1 MKKSYKQKKML
12 PLLLFF
18 LISTPAFFAGCN
30 DSDSSSGSKTDDQT
44 TAKAKYVF
52 LFIGDGM
59 AEVQVNAAE
68 VYKASVEAQADPNYI
83 NSPRTLEMSKL
94 PATGYATTYD
104 AGSFITDSASAGT
117 ALACGHKTLNGVI
130 GMDVT
135 KTKTYKTIAEAAKE
149 KGMKVGIVSSVSIDH
164 ATPASF
170 YAQVDS
176 REKYYEIGMQL
187 AESNFDYFAG
197 GGFRDN
203 KYPGDKK
210 NTPACVNAAIGKGYK
225 YVNKRADFEALN
237 NKSGK
242 VIAVNSVLD
251 SSRAMPYEIIRDKSA
266 GNNDISLAEFTKKGI
281 EILDNP
287 EGFFMMVEGGK
298 IDWACHA
305 NDAAAAIQD
314 TLAFDSAVA
323 EALAFYK
330 KHPDET
336 LIIVTGDHEC
346 GGMTIGFSG
355 TGYFT
360 YMERMKNQTMSYDKF
375 DTLYA
380 NDLST
385 VNSLSELNEE
395 IESSFGLDMDKNG
408 DVAYQLNDYQQ
419 SLLEEAFDKKK
430 NGQGSMSKDEFYLLY
445 GGYNPLSVTLTHVLN
460 QISGIAW
467 TSYSHTGVPVPVFAK
482 GVNETSFNGYYDN
495 TDVCKKVASVMGLS
509 LFK

>member
-1 MKKSYKQKKML
+1 MKRGIRRSAWFSL
-12 PLLLFF
+12 ALLVLFSGAT
-18 LISTPAFFAGCN
+18 LSGCDDDDN
-30 DSDSSSGSKTDDQT
+30 NSGSKSIVQPS
-44 TAKAKYVF
+44 AKAKYVF
-52 LFIGDGM
+52 FFIGDGM
-59 AEVQVNAAE
+59 SEVQVNAAE
-68 VYKASVEAQADPNYI
+68 VYKASVEAKTDPNYI
-83 NSPRTLEMSKL
+83 NSPRLLNMSKM

-104 AGSFITDSASAGT
+104 AGSYITDSASAGT
-117 ALACGHKTLNGVI
+117 ALACGYKTLNGVV

-135 KTKTYKTIAEAAKE
+135 KTKSYKTIAEAAKE

-164 ATPASF
+164 ATPATF

-187 AESNFDYFAG
+187 AESNFDYFGG

-203 KYPGDKK
+203 KYPGDKA
-210 NTPACVNAAIGKGYK
+210 NTPACVNAATANGYR
-225 YVNKRADFEALN
+225 YVNTRSDFEALKN
-237 NKSGK
+237 TSGK

-251 SSRAMPYEIIRDKSA
+251 SSRALPYEIIRDKSSA
-266 GNNDISLAEFTKKGI
+266 NDDISLAEFTKKGI
-281 EILDNP
+281 ELLDNP
-287 EGFFMMVEGGK
+287 AGFFMMVEGGK

-305 NDAAAAIQD
+305 NDAASAIQD
-314 TLAFDSAVA
+314 TLAFDEAIA
-323 EALAFYK
+323 EALAFYE

-355 TGYFT
+355 AGYFT

-375 DTLYA
+375 DSLYA
-380 NDLST
+380 NNLSGYASLTDLYD
-385 VNSLSELNEE
+385 E

-408 DVAYQLNDYQQ
+408 DAAYQPNDYQM
-419 SLLEEAFDKKK
+419 SLLAEAFDKKK
-430 NGQGSMSKDEFYLLY
+430 NGKGTMNSDEFYLLY

-482 GVNETSFNGYYDN
+482 GVNEDSFNGYYDN
-495 TDVCKKVASVMGLS
+495 TDVCRKIASAMNITIQ
-509 LFK
+509 

>member
-1 MKKSYKQKKML
+1 MKTRLKHKRSFSF
-12 PLLLFF
+12 LLFVLLSGTVF
-18 LISTPAFFAGCN
+18 ITACN
-30 DSDSSSGSKTDDQT
+30 DNDSNSDSKSTDPVT
-44 TAKAKYVF
+44 GKAKYVF
-52 LFIGDGM
+52 FFIGDGM
-59 AEVQVNAAE
+59 SEVQVNSAE
-68 VYKASVEAQADPNYI
+68 VYKASVEPQADSNYI
-83 NSPRTLEMSKL
+83 NSPRQLRMSKL

-104 AGSFITDSASAGT
+104 AGSYITDSASAGT
-117 ALACGHKTLNGVI
+117 ALACGYKTLNGVV

-187 AESNFDYFAG
+187 AESNFDYFGG

-210 NTPACVNAAIGKGYK
+210 NTPACLNTAIAKGYT
-225 YVNKRADFEALN
+225 YVNTRADFEALKN
-237 NKSGK
+237 TSGK
-242 VIAVNSVLD
+242 VIAVNSILD
-251 SSRAMPYEIIRDKSA
+251 SSRAMPYDIIRDKSA

-287 EGFFMMVEGGK
+287 NGFFMMVEGGK

-305 NDAAAAIQD
+305 NDAASAVKD
-314 TLAFDSAVA
+314 TLAFDDAVA
-323 EALAFYK
+323 EALAFYE

-346 GGMTIGFSG
+346 GGMTMGFSG

-360 YMERMKNQTMSYDKF
+360 YMERMQNQTMSYDKF
-375 DTLYA
+375 DSLYA
-380 NDLST
+380 NDLSEFA
-385 VNSLSELNEE
+385 SLSELNDE

-408 DVAYQLNDYQQ
+408 DADYQLNDYQL
-419 SLLEEAFDKKK
+419 SLLEKAFDKKK
-430 NGQGSMSKDEFYLLY
+430 NGQGTMNNDEFYLLY

-460 QISGIAW
+460 QISGISW

-482 GVNETSFNGYYDN
+482 GANEDSFNGYYDN
-495 TDVCKKVASVMGLS
+495 TDVCKKVAAAMNITLS
-509 LFK
+509 Q

>member
-1 MKKSYKQKKML
+1 MKKRSGQRRGYQF
-12 PLLLFF
+12 LLF
-18 LISTPAFFAGCN
+18 IFFAGILFTACDN
-30 DSDSSSGSKTDDQT
+30 DSDNSSKSGRQAA
-44 TAKAKYVF
+44 AKAKYVF
-52 LFIGDGM
+52 FFIGDGM
-59 AEVQVNAAE
+59 ADVQINAAE
-68 VYKASVEAQADPNYI
+68 IYKASVEAQENQDYI
-83 NSPRTLEMSKL
+83 NSPRLLNMSKL

-104 AGSFITDSASAGT
+104 AGSYITDSASAGT

-170 YAQVDS
+170 YAQVES

-187 AESNFDYFAG
+187 AESGFDYFGG

-203 KYPGDKK
+203 KYPDEKK
-210 NTPACVNAAIGKGYK
+210 NTPACINEAVAKGYR
-225 YVNKRADFEALN
+225 YVNSRADFQALD
-237 NKSGK
+237 KSSGK

-251 SSRAMPYEIIRDKSA
+251 SSRALPYDIIRDRSD

-281 EILDNP
+281 ELLDNP
-287 EGFFMMVEGGK
+287 NGFFMMVEGGK

-305 NDAAAAIQD
+305 NDAASAVKD
-314 TLAFDSAVA
+314 TLAFDDAIA
-323 EALAFYK
+323 EALAFYE

-336 LIIVTGDHEC
+336 LIVVTGDHEC
-346 GGMTIGFSG
+346 GGMSIGFAG
-355 TGYFT
+355 TGYYT
-360 YMERMKNQTMSYDKF
+360 YMERMKNQTMSYDLF

-380 NDLST
+380 NNLSSFSSIEDLYD
-385 VNSLSELNEE
+385 E
-395 IESSFGLDMDKNG
+395 IEASFGLDMDKNG
-408 DVAYQLNDYQQ
+408 DADYQLNDYQL

-430 NGQGSMSKDEFYLLY
+430 NPQGAMSNDEFYLLY

-467 TSYSHTGVPVPVFAK
+467 TSYSHTGSPVPVFAK
-482 GVNETSFNGYYDN
+482 GVSEDTFNGYYDN
-495 TDVCKKVASVMGLS
+495 TDVCRKISEIIGIS
-509 LFK
+509 L

>member
-1 MKKSYKQKKML
+1 MKTRSRQKRFFPDL
-12 PLLLFF
+12 WIILLLG
-18 LISTPAFFAGCN
+18 TAFITACN
-30 DSDSSSGSKTDDQT
+30 DSDSNSNAKSTDPVKG
-44 TAKAKYVF
+44 KAKYVF

-59 AEVQVNAAE
+59 SEVQVNAAE
-68 VYKASVEAQADPNYI
+68 VYKASIEPQADPDHI
-83 NSPRTLEMSKL
+83 NPPKNLKMSSL
-94 PATGYATTYD
+94 PSTGYATTYD
-104 AGSFITDSASAGT
+104 AGSYITDSASAGT
-117 ALACGHKTLNGVI
+117 ALACGYKTLNGVV

-135 KTKTYKTIAEAAKE
+135 KTKSYKTIAEAARE

-187 AESNFDYFAG
+187 AESNFDYFGG

-203 KYPGDKK
+203 KYPDDKK
-210 NTPACVNAAIGKGYK
+210 NTPACLDAAIANGYT
-225 YVNKRADFEALN
+225 YVNSRADFKALG
-237 NKSGK
+237 KTSGK
-242 VIAVNSVLD
+242 VIAINSVLD
-251 SSRAMPYEIIRDKSA
+251 SSRAMPYEIIRDRSE
-266 GNNDISLAEFTKKGI
+266 GNNDISLAEFTQKGI
-281 EILDNP
+281 ELLENP

-305 NDAAAAIQD
+305 NDAASAIKD
-314 TLAFDSAVA
+314 TLAFDDAIA
-323 EALAFYK
+323 EALAFYE

-380 NDLST
+380 N
-385 VNSLSELNEE
+385 NLSEYSSLNDLYGE
-395 IESSFGLDMDKNG
+395 IENAFGLDMDKNG
-408 DVAYQLNDYQQ
+408 DADYQINDYQF

-430 NGQGSMSKDEFYLLY
+430 NGKGDMNNDEFYLLY

-460 QISGIAW
+460 QISGISW

-482 GVNETSFNGYYDN
+482 GVGENSFNGYYDN
-495 TDVCKKVASVMGLS
+495 TDVCKKITAAMNLS
-509 LFK
+509 LSQ